1 METQLAT
8 LLRKVDALRRELI
21 AARNLLENP
30 ATKAEMGVAV
40 THLQAVATTI
50 KQIQSNSVLMTI
62 PTDFVRSAADSPLRP
77 IHHYQNLLCQHL
89 SQTNTEW
96 VAWDRDTTTVK
107 LAPMH
112 SRPAARW
119 FRIAMNRDVST
130 GSLARPFARTAHSY
144 ARSPVLA
151 SLARSAALIR
161 SFARSL
167 THSRARGRVND

>member
-1 METQLAT
+1 M
-8 LLRKVDALRRELI
+8 RRELI

-89 SQTNTEW
+89 SQSNTEW

-130 GSLARPFARTAHSY
+130 GSLARPFACLLAPLYHLLATHCSL
-144 ARSPVLA
+144 RSCATLGSFVR
-151 SLARSAALIR
+151 SLAHTFPS
-161 SFARSL
+161 
-167 THSRARGRVND
+167 SREG